1 MIPVDFCQKNSS
13 IVNFTTDD
21 MTSKFELFSEKKIN
35 NLHQTEIIRTD
46 WLQILDEY
54 WDEKDAS

>member
-13 IVNFTTDD
+13 IINFTTDD
-21 MTSKFELFSEKKIN
+21 MTSKFELFSENKIN